1 MPALA
6 RINVTP
12 MKGTMLH
19 HPERVELTPA
29 GIPGNRRF
37 YLIDDHGALFSG
49 PAFGPL
55 VRIRA
60 DHDPA
65 GTLTLRF
72 PDGIEVAGSTEELGE
87 AVTTDFYGRP
97 VRSHLV
103 EGPFSDALS
112 AYVGTP
118 IQLTR
123 TDRDGDGADVEPL
136 TMVSFASV
144 RDLAERG
151 KHDGD
156 LDARRFRINLE
167 LEGCAPYEEDSWDGR
182 LVRVGGATLRL
193 VGQIPRC
200 LVTTQG
206 PDTGVKDW
214 DTLKQI
220 AKQRPRIEGHGGLPF
235 GMYARVE
242 EPGAA
247 ATGDPVEPLASR
259 VA

>member
-1 MPALA
+1 MPSLA

-12 MKGTMLH
+12 VKGTALH
-19 HPERVELTPA
+19 HPERAELTPA

-37 YLIDDHGALFSG
+37 YLIDDRGELFSG

-55 VRIRA
+55 VRVRA
-60 DHDPA
+60 DHDPSA
-65 GTLTLRF
+65 ATLTLRF
-72 PDGIEVAGSTEELGE
+72 PDGIDVTGSTDELGE

-97 VRSHLV
+97 VSSHLID
-103 EGPFSDALS
+103 GPFSDALT
-112 AYVGTP
+112 AFVGAP
-118 IQLTR
+118 VRLAS
-123 TDRDGDGADVEPL
+123 TDRDGDGADMEPL
-136 TMVSFASV
+136 TVVSLASV
-144 RDLAERG
+144 RELAERG
-151 KHDGD
+151 DHEGD

-167 LEGCAPYEEDSWDGR
+167 LEGCAPYEEDSWDGC
-182 LVRVGGATLRL
+182 LVRIGGATLRL

-220 AKQRPRIEGHGGLPF
+220 AKQRSRIEGHGGLPF

-242 EPGAA
+242 EPGVASL
-247 ATGDPVEPLASR
+247 GDPVVPRA
-259 VA
+259 

>member
-1 MPALA
+1 MPSLA

-12 MKGTMLH
+12 VKGTTLH
-19 HPERVELTPA
+19 HPERVELTPE

-37 YLIDDHGALFSG
+37 YLIGDRSELFSG

-60 DHDPA
+60 DHDHA
-65 GTLTLRF
+65 AETLTLRF
-72 PDGIEVAGSTEELGE
+72 PDGIEVAGSTDELGE
-87 AVTTDFYGRP
+87 AVTTDFFGRP
-97 VRSHLV
+97 VRSHVV

-112 AYVGTP
+112 AYVGMP
-118 IQLTR
+118 MRLAR

-144 RDLAERG
+144 NDLAERG
-151 KHDGD
+151 KHDGV

-167 LEGCAPYEEDSWDGR
+167 LDGCAPYEEDSWDGR
-182 LVRVGGATLRL
+182 LVRVGDATLRL

-206 PDTGVKDW
+206 PDTGVRDW

-235 GMYARVE
+235 GMYARVVQ
-242 EPGAA
+242 PGAA
-247 ATGDPVEPLASR
+247 SFGDRVEPLT
-259 VA
+259 

>member
-1 MPALA
+1 MTMPSLA

-12 MKGTMLH
+12 VKGTTLH
-19 HPERVELTPA
+19 HPERVELTQE

-37 YLIDDHGALFSG
+37 YLIGDRGELFSG

-65 GTLTLRF
+65 AGTLTLRF
-72 PDGIEVAGSTEELGE
+72 PDGIGIAGSTDELGE
-87 AVTTDFYGRP
+87 AVTTDF
-97 VRSHLV
+97 
-103 EGPFSDALS
+103 F
-112 AYVGTP
+112 GTP
-118 IQLTR
+118 MRLAR

-144 RDLAERG
+144 NDLAERG
-151 KHDGD
+151 KHDGV

-182 LVRVGGATLRL
+182 LVRVGDATLRL

-235 GMYARVE
+235 GMYARVVQ
-242 EPGAA
+242 PGAA
-247 ATGDPVEPLASR
+247 SLGDPVEPLT
-259 VA
+259 